1 MGLQKSTS
9 AGGGPARRRRLRP
22 RRCLRKGCGHIYR
35 PRRWNQRYCQEPECR
50 RELRRWQAAKRQQ
63 RRRQRE
69 PVRVQHAAAERQR
82 RREAKGKAKSRQ
94 ELGRDAARARPE
106 CCRDAARGHAA
117 KDFSCAPCCDRP
129 GCYTAR
135 RCSLRNPARYCGDA
149 CRCALARVRDRE
161 RKWLCRA
168 TLAGRYKRRLEYQS
182 ARLRE

>member
-1 MGLQKSTS
+1 MGQQKST
-9 AGGGPARRRRLRP
+9 AGGSGRARRRRLRP
-22 RRCLRKGCGHIYR
+22 RRCLRKGCSQIYR

-63 RRRQRE
+63 RRRHCE
-69 PVRVQHAAAERQR
+69 SVRAQHAAAERER
-82 RREAKGKAKSRQ
+82 RREAKFSVKPVQ
-94 ELGRDAARARPE
+94 ER
-106 CCRDAARGHAA
+106 CRDPARGHAA
-117 KDFSCAPCCDRP
+117 KDFSCVPCCDRP

-149 CRCALARVRDRE
+149 CRSALARVRDRE